1 MKVSVKKINALR
13 REMHFEI
20 PKERVSQKL
29 DEVFK
34 EISKYAKIP
43 GFRPGKA
50 PKDVVKRSHEKSARE
65 EMLKHLIPEVYQ
77 EGLGSEKLDPI
88 DFPSIDQVD
97 LTEGVLKF
105 RATIDLRPEVEVND
119 YKGLK
124 LTKKSSEITDEEL
137 DKTLGFFKKSR
148 GLDEKAELD
157 ETFAKG
163 LGFPSLED
171 FKKAIRHN
179 MEFDK
184 ERQNRTET
192 ENALIDELLK
202 KAKLDVP
209 QSLVTRQL
217 EGRMQDFYTR
227 LKQHG
232 AKEEDIKKR
241 IEESQKEINEAAE
254 KDVKLFLILQKIAQ
268 IENITA
274 GEGKD
279 ETLAG
284 RVMELLFKEAK
295 WEETK

>member
-20 PKERVSQKL
+20 PQERVTKNL
-29 DEVFK
+29 DEVFGQIAK
-34 EISKYAKIP
+34 HAKIP

-50 PKDVVKRSHEKSARE
+50 PKNVVVRTHEKTARE

-77 EGLGSEKLDPI
+77 EGVKNEKLDPI
-88 DFPSIDQVD
+88 DFPAIDQVD
-97 LTEGVLKF
+97 LTDGVLKF
-105 RATIDLRPEVEVND
+105 RATIDLRPEVEVKD

-124 LTKKSSEITDEEL
+124 LTKKASEITDEEL

-157 ETFAKG
+157 DAFAKG
-163 LGFPSLED
+163 LGFPGLED
-171 FKKAIRHN
+171 FKKAIKRN

-184 ERQNRTET
+184 ERQNRSES
-192 ENALIDELLK
+192 ENQLIDELLK

-209 QSLVTRQL
+209 QSLVERQID
-217 EGRMQDFYTR
+217 GRMQDFYGR

-232 AKEEDIKKR
+232 VKDEDIKKR
-241 IEESQKEINEAAE
+241 IEESKKEIDAAAE
-254 KDVKLFLILQKIAQ
+254 KDVKLFLILQKIAE
-268 IENITA
+268 IENIIA
-274 GEGKD
+274 GEGKN
-279 ETLAG
+279 ETIAA
-284 RVMELLFKEAK
+284 RVMEFLFKEAK